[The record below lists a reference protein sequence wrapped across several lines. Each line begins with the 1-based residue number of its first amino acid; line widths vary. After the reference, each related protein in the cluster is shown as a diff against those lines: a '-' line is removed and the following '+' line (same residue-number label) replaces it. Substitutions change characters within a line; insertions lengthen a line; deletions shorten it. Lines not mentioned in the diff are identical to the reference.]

1 MPSHER
7 GSSPPHEEPLEG
19 LSESYGKKRSR
30 SAPWA
35 SSWQG

>member
-1 MPSHER
+1 MPLHGR

-19 LSESYGKKRSR
+19 LSEGFGKKLSR

-35 SSWQG
+35 SSCQG